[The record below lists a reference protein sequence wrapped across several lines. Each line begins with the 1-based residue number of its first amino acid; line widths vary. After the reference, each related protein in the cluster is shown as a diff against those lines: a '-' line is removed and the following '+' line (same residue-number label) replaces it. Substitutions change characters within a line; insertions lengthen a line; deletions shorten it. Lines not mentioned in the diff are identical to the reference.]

1 MMERKVFLIVLVGS
15 LLFLLVALLIPSR
28 TPDKSPKLPWDV
40 VVDSAGNS
48 SVFGLQLGYSTMAD
62 ARMLLNDIGETDMLI
77 SHDGS
82 KTVET
87 FFRSVI
93 LSGLKADFV
102 MTLGLDPAVT
112 EEIYQR
118 GVQIGT
124 LESGIKKVDLASK
137 DVDLVAHAP
146 IVHIT
151 YLPKTDLDEERIR
164 PLFGD
169 PEQIIEEPES
179 GITHWLYPS
188 IGLDI
193 AIDPQR
199 KEVFQYVNPADF
211 HQIIEPLQQV
221 VEQTGSE

>member
-1 MMERKVFLIVLVGS
+1 MLERKMFLIVLVGS

-28 TPDKSPKLPWDV
+28 APDKNPKLPWDV
-40 VVDSAGNS
+40 VVDSAGSS
-48 SVFGLQLGYSTMAD
+48 SVFGLQLGHSTMAD
-62 ARMLLNDIGETDMLI
+62 ARTLLADIGETNMLI
-77 SHDGS
+77 SHDGT

-87 FFRSVI
+87 FFKSVI

-102 MTLGLDPAVT
+102 MTLRLEPEVVEA
-112 EEIYQR
+112 IYQR
-118 GVQIGT
+118 GIRIGS
-124 LESGIKKVDLASK
+124 LESGIKKVELSSNDI
-137 DVDLVAHAP
+137 DLVTNAP

-169 PEQIIEEPES
+169 PEQVIAEPES

-211 HQIIEPLQQV
+211 QQILEPLQKA